1 MTVSGSQSDQPIPD
15 HQPSAHAQHWWRDQS
30 LRPMIVACLTL
41 SAAVGVF
48 GVSFGV
54 GSVAAGASVL
64 QTCVI
69 SLVVF
74 TGASQFSAVSVIGA
88 GGSIGSALGG
98 ALLLAA
104 RNGVYGMAMSRRLE
118 GGLGRKILAAQLTI
132 DETTAMAVAQPTRRE
147 QQIAFWLTGGALYA
161 CWNLGTLIGAL
172 AGSAIDPE
180 TFGLDVA
187 FPAGF
192 IAMIWPLL
200 SGVEARLA
208 AIVGAIVCLVAVPF
222 TPVGVPILLS
232 VIGVLVGM
240 RSPQTGS
247 ELAVGSGS

>member
-1 MTVSGSQSDQPIPD
+1 MTTESPRGEVPER
-15 HQPSAHAQHWWRDQS
+15 WWRDES

-54 GSVAAGASVL
+54 GSVAAGATVA

-69 SLVVF
+69 SLAVF

-104 RNGVYGMAMSRRLE
+104 RNGVYGMAMSRRLD
-118 GGLGRKILAAQLTI
+118 GGIGRRILAAQLTI

-147 QQIAFWLTGGALYA
+147 QQIAFWLTGGALYL
-161 CWNLGTLIGAL
+161 CWNVGTLIGAL
-172 AGSAIDPE
+172 AGSAIDP
-180 TFGLDVA
+180 TTYGLDVA

-192 IAMIWPLL
+192 VAMVWPIL
-200 SGVEARLA
+200 SRTEARIAA
-208 AIVGAIVCLVAVPF
+208 AIGAAVCLIAVPV

-232 VIGVLVGM
+232 VIGVLVGL
-240 RSPQTGS
+240 RSADGAPTVRHEGETAS
-247 ELAVGSGS
+247 

>member
-1 MTVSGSQSDQPIPD
+1 MTSMSSASQGSESSQIDR
-15 HQPSAHAQHWWRDQS
+15 WWRDES

-54 GSVAAGASVL
+54 GSVAAGASVA

-104 RNGVYGMAMSRRLE
+104 RNGVYGMAMSRRLD
-118 GGLGRKILAAQLTI
+118 GGWGRKLVAAQLTI

-172 AGSAIDPE
+172 AGSAIDPT

-192 IAMIWPLL
+192 VAMIWPIL
-200 SGVEARLA
+200 SKTEARIA
-208 AIVGAIVCLVAVPF
+208 AVVGAAVSLIAVPV

-232 VIGVLVGM
+232 VIGVLVGL
-240 RSPQTGS
+240 RSPDDASVARLREEAGR
-247 ELAVGSGS
+247 